1 MTSPR
6 SPRVPLGPGLILL
19 LALLAGGWF
28 LQRGV
33 AQEQN
38 VYFQARLF
46 QEVMDHISDR
56 YVDPVDRGGL
66 YDFAIDGMVRSLQDP
81 NSSLLNVSDF
91 ENFRIHTEG
100 DYGGV
105 GLEIVSRDDYITV
118 VSPIP
123 GGPAR
128 RVGIQSGDRIVGV
141 GGESIV
147 GWSTQEAVQLLRG
160 SPGSEVDVTIQ
171 RPGVDEPI
179 DFTITRD
186 RIELRSVPF
195 AALLEGDVGYIP
207 LDLFRETSAREVR
220 AAADSLQ
227 DAGARSFI
235 LDLRGNAGGVL
246 DQGVGIADLFLER
259 NAGVV
264 ETRGQ
269 RRDQIGTLRAPGED
283 RYPGLPVVVLVDR
296 GSASASEIVAGSLQD
311 HDRALVVGT
320 TSFGKGSV
328 QSLFQLTGGNVLKL
342 TTARWYTPRGRS
354 IEWVQ
359 DEHAEVD
366 ENGDPV
372 EPRPEH
378 YAITLEGQ
386 YLPLPDTVRRPTVTS
401 YGGRTLYGGGGIVPD
416 LLVLADTLGTSEQ
429 EAVRT
434 LLRQGG
440 RYIEGIF
447 NYAVEYLQR
456 EGTDRTDF
464 QITDRDMDLLFER
477 LREAGATVER
487 STFDRAAR
495 FTRFQLESEIAAQG
509 WDQKERFLR
518 LMPHDAPLNRS
529 LELLRE
535 ADGPAALFALAGS
548 SLPTDGE
555 TVGESPSR

>member
-6 SPRVPLGPGLILL
+6 SSRFPLGPGVVLV
-19 LALLAGGWF
+19 LAVLAGGWF

-46 QEVMDHISDR
+46 QEVLDHISDR
-56 YVDPVDRGGL
+56 FVDPVDRGGL
-66 YDFAIDGMVRSLQDP
+66 YDFAIDGMLRSLDDP
-81 NSSLLNVSDF
+81 NSSLLNVSDY
-91 ENFRIHTEG
+91 ENFRIQTEG

-105 GLEIVSRDDYITV
+105 GLEIVSRDDYVTV
-118 VSPIP
+118 VSPLP

-128 RVGIQSGDRIVGV
+128 RVGIQTGDRIVRVDGQ
-141 GGESIV
+141 SIV
-147 GWSTQEAVQLLRG
+147 GWSTQEAVGVLRG
-160 SPGSEVDVTIQ
+160 RPGSEVEVTVE
-171 RPGVDEPI
+171 RPGLDESI
-179 DFTITRD
+179 DFTIRRD

-195 AALLEGDVGYIP
+195 AALLDGDVGYIP

-220 AAADSLQ
+220 AAADSLR

-246 DQGVGIADLFLER
+246 DQGVGIADLFLDR

-269 RRDQIGTLRAPGED
+269 RRDQVGTLRAPGDD
-283 RYPGLPVVVLVDR
+283 RYPEVPLVVLVDR

-320 TSFGKGSV
+320 TTFGKGSV
-328 QSLFQLTGGNVLKL
+328 QSLFSLTGGNVLKL

-354 IEWVQ
+354 IEWIREEA
-359 DEHAEVD
+359 DEAD
-366 ENGDPV
+366 DPV
-372 EPRPEH
+372 GEAPREH

-386 YLPLPDTVRRPTVTS
+386 YLPPPDTAGRPTVTS
-401 YGGRTLYGGGGIVPD
+401 FAGRTLYGGGGIIPD
-416 LLVLADTLGTSEQ
+416 LLILPDTLDADEQ
-429 EAVRT
+429 EAVRV

-440 RYIEGIF
+440 RYWVGIF
-447 NYAVEYLQR
+447 NYAVEFLQR
-456 EGTDRTDF
+456 EGNDRNGP
-464 QITDRDMDLLFER
+464 QVTDRDLDLLYER
-477 LREAGATVER
+477 LQEAGATM
-487 STFDRAAR
+487 DRATYDRATR
-495 FTRFQLESEIAAQG
+495 FTRYQLESEIAIHG
-509 WDQKERFLR
+509 WDERERFLR
-518 LMPHDAPLNRS
+518 LAPQDAPLARA

-535 ADGPAALFALAGS
+535 ADGRAALFALAGS
-548 SLPTDGE
+548 PLPAEEEAAAPT
-555 TVGESPSR
+555 SSR